1 MDSAIDICSSSA
13 ANYVK
18 QSAGCFSDGAL
29 PSALQIII
37 TSIIAILGLVAVVY
51 IIVGGVRLMTS
62 TGDPG
67 KVTKAKQTILYAL
80 IGLVI
85 CALAFAI
92 TNWVIGIANSSS
104 SSTESTEDADTLS
117 DADREELP
125 RYDS

>member
-13 ANYVK
+13 ADYVK

-80 IGLVI
+80 IGLAIV
-85 CALAFAI
+85 ALAELI
-92 TNWVIGIANSSS
+92 TAFVSNIIRDAT
-104 SSTESTEDADTLS
+104 STSQINQTIIVK
-117 DADREELP
+117 ELHEIKTT
-125 RYDS
+125 